1 MHSQGRLSV
10 IGRLIALCLLL
21 FSIGGAGLYWAS
33 LKSEPDVRLERRTK
47 FIMYFCVVHVVLL
60 SAFLGSRALVGL
72 FALLVLFGAF
82 ELYRVLHLVNGTR
95 VFFRVGT
102 SVGYFLLASGLLL
115 FLLRS
120 TKEVAIFVYLVV
132 ATFDG
137 FSQVIG
143 NMCGTHPL
151 VPLISPGKTI
161 EGSLGGMLFAA
172 LMAGSLHALVSV
184 TTLRALEAGA
194 WIVVTGFFGDLLA
207 SWVKR
212 ACGVKDF
219 GRSFPGHGGVLDR
232 FDSFLLAGPA
242 ALFLLHQSKF

>member
-1 MHSQGRLSV
+1 M

>member
-161 EGSLGGMLFAA
+161 EGSLGGMFFAA

>member
-1 MHSQGRLSV
+1 M

-33 LKSEPDVRLERRTK
+33 RKSEPEVRQERWTK
-47 FIMYFCVVHVVLL
+47 FITYFCVVHIVLL
-60 SAFLGSRALVGL
+60 SALLGPRALVAL
-72 FALLVLFGAF
+72 FVLLVLLGAF
-82 ELYRVLHLVNGTR
+82 ELYKALHLVTGGR
-95 VFFRVGT
+95 AFFRIGT
-102 SVGYFLLASGLLL
+102 SLGYFLLASGLLL
-115 FLLRS
+115 FLLLS
-120 TKEVAIFVYLVV
+120 TKELAIFVYLVV

-143 NMCGTHPL
+143 NMIGTHPL
-151 VPLISPGKTI
+151 VPRISPGKTI

-172 LMAGSLHALVSV
+172 LMAGSLHPLVGM
-184 TTLRALEAGA
+184 TTLQALSAST
-194 WIVVTGFFGDLLA
+194 WIVVVGFFGDLLA

-212 ACGVKDF
+212 VCGVKDF

-232 FDSFLLAGPA
+232 FDSFLLVGPA

>member
-1 MHSQGRLSV
+1 MR
-10 IGRLIALCLLL
+10 
-21 FSIGGAGLYWAS
+21 
-33 LKSEPDVRLERRTK
+33 
-47 FIMYFCVVHVVLL
+47 
-60 SAFLGSRALVGL
+60 
-72 FALLVLFGAF
+72 
-82 ELYRVLHLVNGTR
+82 
-95 VFFRVGT
+95 
-102 SVGYFLLASGLLL
+102 
-115 FLLRS
+115 
-120 TKEVAIFVYLVV
+120 
-132 ATFDG
+132 
-137 FSQVIG
+137 
-143 NMCGTHPL
+143 
-151 VPLISPGKTI
+151 LISPGKTI

>member
-1 MHSQGRLSV
+1 VHSQGRLSV

-161 EGSLGGMLFAA
+161 EGSLGGMFFAA

>member
-1 MHSQGRLSV
+1 M
-10 IGRLIALCLLL
+10 IGRLVALCLLL
-21 FSIGGAGLYWAS
+21 FLVGGAGLYWAS
-33 LKSEPDVRLERRTK
+33 RKSELDVRLERWTK
-47 FIMYFCVVHVVLL
+47 FIMYFCVVHIVLL

-82 ELYRVLHLVNGTR
+82 ELYKVLHLVNGTR

-115 FLLRS
+115 FLLLS
-120 TKEVAIFVYLVV
+120 TKELAIFVYLVV

-143 NMCGTHPL
+143 NMFGTHPL

-172 LMAGSLHALVSV
+172 LMAGSLHSLVSV
-184 TTLRALEAGA
+184 TTLQALEAGA

-232 FDSFLLAGPA
+232 FDSFLLAGPG